1 MKLQSTA
8 FIVGEVERLS
18 DNTKA
23 GAFGGRPFDKVT
35 SGGCCCCEDDDG
47 GDVETEVVSREAYEE
62 LLALAVELAER
73 VKDGRLREGRK
84 AA

>member
-23 GAFGGRPFDKVT
+23 GAFGEKPFGRVDR
-35 SGGCCCCEDDDG
+35 GCGCCCEDDEID
-47 GDVETEVVSREAYEE
+47 DSEVVSRDDYET